1 MNRDMRFTGFS
12 DSEAIQRGANFAVF
26 IDIKDVS

>member
-1 MNRDMRFTGFS
+1 VRFTGFS
-12 DSEAIQRGANFAVF
+12 DPEAIQRARSAVF